1 MRGFTVVAAFLLAL
15 ALMPAS
21 AQISR
26 PRGFLIERDRLASLQ
41 DQLTNRLRATR
52 TDQKAYVAYVVK
64 LVRQGKIQRSL
75 VVAIERYAI
84 RRNESFPFPF
94 FERAMK
100 FECGKR
106 GVNLPPVKQFASTK
120 LPATR

>member
-1 MRGFTVVAAFLLAL
+1 MGQRTKTGAFHERFHDCCSFLLAL
-15 ALMPAS
+15 SLMPAS

-84 RRNESFPFPF
+84 RRNESFFPF
-94 FERAMK
+94 
-100 FECGKR
+100 
-106 GVNLPPVKQFASTK
+106 L
-120 LPATR
+120 